1 MQQLLDAIARLHVLV
16 VGDLMLDHYV
26 WGDAV
31 RLSPEA
37 PVPIVK
43 VGHDAYTAGGAANV
57 AANLRAL
64 GVAVEV
70 AGVFG
75 TDANG
80 RMLQANLAERGV
92 GCDAACRSGHVATIV
107 KTRVMCRNQQL
118 CRIDREER
126 PEAYAMPEAA
136 FETLRDRIA
145 AADAVILSDYA
156 KGVVT
161 SDLVRR
167 VQEMARPGQIVAID
181 PKPRPDLHFARVS
194 LMTPNRSE
202 ALQLAGMQGTE
213 GRAFPE
219 AEVTARLHERFAPE
233 HLVVTLGADG
243 MLLST
248 DGRPGR
254 HLATTAREVF
264 DVSGAGDTVI
274 ATLTAA
280 LATGADIERAATLAN
295 LAAGVVVGKLGTATA
310 TPDEILAHAARTQ
323 GT

>member
-92 GCDAACRSGHVATIV
+92 S
-107 KTRVMCRNQQL
+107 
-118 CRIDREER
+118 
-126 PEAYAMPEAA
+126 
-136 FETLRDRIA
+136 
-145 AADAVILSDYA
+145 
-156 KGVVT
+156 
-161 SDLVRR
+161 
-167 VQEMARPGQIVAID
+167 
-181 PKPRPDLHFARVS
+181 
-194 LMTPNRSE
+194 
-202 ALQLAGMQGTE
+202 
-213 GRAFPE
+213 
-219 AEVTARLHERFAPE
+219 
-233 HLVVTLGADG
+233 
-243 MLLST
+243 
-248 DGRPGR
+248 
-254 HLATTAREVF
+254 
-264 DVSGAGDTVI
+264 
-274 ATLTAA
+274 
-280 LATGADIERAATLAN
+280 
-295 LAAGVVVGKLGTATA
+295 
-310 TPDEILAHAARTQ
+310 
-323 GT
+323 